1 MSASDETG
9 CFASSC
15 AVRHHLWRSVSEEVC
30 AQNLQQK
37 QRENNKSK
45 QKTGSETTVTMFLRL
60 WDCLLTN
67 KVRFHTSA
75 HINCWRSLKPSKLGS
90 TCYSTLSQVCWWS
103 CSNSKRMRMSPD
115 TNRMCW
121 ALKPRQADKNEES
134 AEAPRSQ
141 LAVHHR
147 TTQHPLTRSIKHR
160 AEQRAANEQEATC
173 SQSQSRF
180 IFWDLRGDSY
190 SWIIVHR
197 VSQIWRTSRSV

>member
-1 MSASDETG
+1 MLRLVLRGPAPSVAIGVGGSVRTKSA
-9 CFASSC
+9 AK
-15 AVRHHLWRSVSEEVC
+15 AAWK
-30 AQNLQQK
+30 QQK
-37 QRENNKSK
+37 QTENRQRDNNCDDV
-45 QKTGSETTVTMFLRL
+45 SETVRL
-60 WDCLLTN
+60 FTDQQSQISHVCTHQLLKIFETI
-67 KVRFHTSA
+67 KT
-75 HINCWRSLKPSKLGS
+75 LGS
-90 TCYSTLSQVCWWS
+90 TRYSTLSQVCWWS